1 MNKKIDE
8 CVREFTH
15 KMQLQSFSYA
25 SNHSKLQRVSFL
37 CAAIVLLSILFSVE
51 DETCM
56 IPNVINAMIAPFRTS
71 YYNLQKVKIVCDEGF
86 LMNTSVTRETSAA
99 TVYCGRSAPTGVWTN
114 VAMTGQVV
122 DIVGCFRAYYVGN
135 KLHGYFWRMS

>member
-15 KMQLQSFSYA
+15 KMQLQSFSNA
-25 SNHSKLQRVSFL
+25 RNHSKLHGAPFL
-37 CAAIVLLSILFSVE
+37 CATIVSLSILFSVE
-51 DETCM
+51 DETCT
-56 IPNVINAMIAPFRTS
+56 IPNVINATIAPFRTS

-86 LMNTSVTRETSAA
+86 LMNTSVTRGTSAA
-99 TVYCGRSAPTGVWTN
+99 TVFCGRSGPTGVWTN
-114 VAMTGQVV
+114 VAIGGQVV

-135 KLHGYFWRMS
+135 KLYGYLWRMP